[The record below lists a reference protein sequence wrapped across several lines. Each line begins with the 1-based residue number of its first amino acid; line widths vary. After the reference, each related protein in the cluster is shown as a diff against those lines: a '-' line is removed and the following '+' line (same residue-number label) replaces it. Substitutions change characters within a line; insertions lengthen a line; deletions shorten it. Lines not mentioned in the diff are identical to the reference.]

1 MELEELEEEYEIV
14 EGSKMRRDKEIQRSE
29 YEFTYHYVVSMH

>member
-1 MELEELEEEYEIV
+1 MVQEEGKEKDEMV

-29 YEFTYHYVVSMH
+29 YRIVL